1 MFSNLLYNWSIMS
14 TSKLL
19 KPGFNCSVSCT
30 PIKCLFKKNWSELFM
45 NHQIDLS
52 CGTPST
58 IVTGDSIAAVLACFS
73 DVWHNFFCNTL
84 NLGIGEDRAEHVIW
98 RVDNLSF
105 PASIKYGY
113 LLKNLKFCKPK
124 YIHKSFVH
132 CLHVHS
138 FFTCTSYCHLC
149 Y

>member
-1 MFSNLLYNWSIMS
+1 MS

-19 KPGFNCSVSCT
+19 KPGFNRSVSCT

-52 CGTPST
+52 CSTPST
-58 IVTGDSIAAVLACFS
+58 IVIGDSIAAVLACFS

-105 PASIKYGY
+105 PASIKYVIIHRCY
-113 LLKNLKFCKPK
+113 WSFPQKPK
-124 YIHKSFVH
+124 ISVF
-132 CLHVHS
+132 LS
-138 FFTCTSYCHLC
+138 NS
-149 Y
+149 